1 MGPLISYCSLHTAIR
16 CLELPHQKGW
26 QLSPG
31 SSPEPPQ
38 SSAGE
43 VLTLSPSSPDVA
55 RHGQAG
61 KKEAGANQHGEQD
74 L

>member
-1 MGPLISYCSLHTAIR
+1 MGPLISLLLFTYGNTLLRASPPEGR
-16 CLELPHQKGW
+16 

-38 SSAGE
+38 SSAVE